1 MSLTHGPLT
10 HQFYERAKQVLPY
23 GVNSNMRYWSDDST
37 PVVARAQ
44 GGYVYDFDGR
54 RYIDYRLAFGPIIL
68 GHADSGV
75 NQRVAEAIQNGT
87 SFASTHELEV
97 RAAERIVDLCPS
109 VEMVR
114 LVNSGSEATMHA
126 LRLARGYTG
135 RDIIL
140 KFEGSYHG
148 AHDQVLWSTT
158 EGNPTQ
164 VGQRQRPTGFKQSKG
179 LPDVLRGLIQLCP
192 WNDVEVLGDILQER
206 GEQIAGL
213 IIEPILGNSAAMMPR
228 PGYLE
233 FVREQCDRYGIVLIF
248 DEVKTGFRIA
258 PGGAGEFFGVSADL
272 STFAKALGN
281 GFPVAAIGGKK
292 ELMMNLIWGKVM
304 HAGTYCGN
312 MVAAAAADATLERIQ
327 GGEVFPQIEKIGRML
342 MDGIDEILTR
352 YGLPHFVHGMPG
364 MFGYCL
370 LETRPYD
377 WRDLMEAD
385 WETQAK
391 IMSHMVQNG
400 IMCEDGPE
408 PFFICAAHSEADAA
422 ETLEK
427 FEDAVK
433 SVISG

>member
-10 HQFYERAKQVLPY
+10 HQFFERAKEVLPY
-23 GVNSNMRYWSDDST
+23 GVSSNMRYWDGGGS
-37 PVVARAQ
+37 PVVASAR
-44 GGYVYDFDGR
+44 GGYIYDFDGR

-68 GHADSGV
+68 GHADPGI
-75 NQRVAEAIQNGT
+75 NQRVAEAIQNGI

-97 RAAERIVDLCPS
+97 RAAERIVALCPS
-109 VEMVR
+109 VDMVR

-148 AHDQVLWSTT
+148 AHDQVLWSTA
-158 EGNPTQ
+158 EGDRAQ
-164 VGQRQRPTGFKQSKG
+164 VGERQRPTGSKQSKG
-179 LPDVLRGLIQLCP
+179 LPDVLRSLIQLCP

-206 GEQIAGL
+206 GEQIAGI
-213 IIEPILGNSAAMMPR
+213 IIEPILGNSAAIMPR
-228 PGYLE
+228 PGFLE
-233 FVREQCDRYGIVLIF
+233 FVREQCDQYGIVLIF

-258 PGGAGEFFGVSADL
+258 PGGAGEYFNIAADL

-292 ELMMNLIWGKVM
+292 EIMLNLIWGKVM
-304 HAGTYCGN
+304 QAGTYCGN

-327 GGEVFPQIEKIGRML
+327 NGEVFPQIEKVGRML
-342 MDGIDEILTR
+342 MDGIAEILTR
-352 YGLPHFVHGMPG
+352 HGLPHFVHGTPG

-385 WETQAK
+385 WDTQAK
-391 IMSHMVQNG
+391 IMSHMVNNG
-400 IMCEDGPE
+400 IMCENGPE
-408 PFFICAAHSEADAA
+408 PFFLCAAHSEADAA

-427 FEDAVK
+427 FEDAIK
-433 SVISG
+433 SVER

>member
-1 MSLTHGPLT
+1 MTLHGPLT

-23 GVNSNMRYWSDDST
+23 GVSSNMRHSDDEDA
-37 PVVARAQ
+37 PIVASAR

-54 RYIDYRLAFGPIIL
+54 RYIDYRLAYGPIIL
-68 GHADSGV
+68 GHADPGV
-75 NQRVAEAIQNGT
+75 NRRVAEAIQNGI

-148 AHDQVLWSTT
+148 AHDQVLWSTA
-158 EGNPTQ
+158 EGDLAQMGKRN
-164 VGQRQRPTGFKQSKG
+164 RPTGFKQSKG

-206 GEQIAGL
+206 GEQIAGI
-213 IIEPILGNSAAMMPR
+213 IIEPVLGNSAAIMPR

-233 FVREQCDRYGIVLIF
+233 FVREQCDQYGIVLIF

-258 PGGAGEFFGVSADL
+258 PGGAGEYFGVAADI
-272 STFAKALGN
+272 STFAKAMGN

-292 ELMMNLIWGKVM
+292 ELMLQLMPGKVM
-304 HAGTYCGN
+304 QAGTYCGN

-327 GGEVFPQIEKIGRML
+327 NGEVFPQIEKVGRML

-352 YGLPHFVHGMPG
+352 YGLPHFIFGTPG

-370 LETRPYD
+370 AEKQPYD

-385 WETQAK
+385 WDTQAK
-391 IMSHMVQNG
+391 IMGHMIENG

-408 PFFICAAHSEADAA
+408 PFFLCAAHSEADAA

-427 FEDAVK
+427 FETAVK